1 MQYAKHHNNEYQVQQ
16 SLQKFEALYP
26 YLSLIAEKTGKQA
39 FDHDVVESYW
49 LGNKLL
55 EEFQDN
61 DMKRIIEMLVQRGL
75 PLSLG
80 TELIKNMPHG
90 LFPHHNFNVF
100 YVGVG
105 KTTGAVPTTLQNMDN
120 CRVSWGQVAAVF
132 SKTLIVKASPLVF
145 TDGRFS
151 LGKEEPKTAMHVPEL
166 LGKVKAGDIV
176 ALHWGCASLILDDGQ
191 VDNLKKYT
199 LRLFDALAHE
209 KA

>member
-1 MQYAKHHNNEYQVQQ
+1 MCMNGTDLCIRFSYITNHLRYCGPFHAEEQFLQYAKHHNNEYQVQQ

-49 LGNKLL
+49 LGNRLL

-80 TELIKNMPHG
+80 TELVKNMPHG

-120 CRVSWGQVAAVF
+120 CRDRKS
-132 SKTLIVKASPLVF
+132 T
-145 TDGRFS
+145 
-151 LGKEEPKTAMHVPEL
+151 
-166 LGKVKAGDIV
+166 
-176 ALHWGCASLILDDGQ
+176 
-191 VDNLKKYT
+191 
-199 LRLFDALAHE
+199 RLNS
-209 KA
+209 